1 MNYELLERMKAAP
14 QWILHGKPGTTGK
27 EAKQP
32 FAPDGGTFSADPSKW
47 VDYNTARIN
56 CNRLG
61 YVGVGYEFVRSKGII
76 GIDLDH
82 HYKDGQPDETM
93 MEFINAIG
101 SAGYWEISPSGEGI
115 HVMLY
120 GQIPNDFNNRPAGV
134 EMYSGQYWDSQ
145 QGKYT
150 GTRYLTFTGNA
161 LDIDL
166 PDVADPSAALARLH
180 AKYNTATAP
189 AERKT
194 ERPNVEYHSGQI
206 LTREQARQAIQQAI
220 PPENYLTK
228 AGKGMYICPFCGSG
242 SGGRGSDGALSISD
256 EYPWKW
262 TCFSNKCFGA
272 NRAGKP
278 RSGDVIDLYMHEN
291 NCDYNKALNDL
302 AESIGVTIQRHNTA
316 EMDFDGAVA
325 AFNDYFDSKDAQTK
339 NVENG
344 QNLNDLDY
352 SNYYRECKE
361 RLRDPDSMAYIIG
374 RGISAAT
381 ADAYNLGYDPHSV
394 MLGEDAARI
403 IIPVT
408 KTHYIGRRTDLTDEH
423 RVLNSKCK
431 ECGIFNASAL
441 YSSKCVFVTEGP
453 FDALSFIEIGFPAIA
468 VNGSAGIAVLLAQL
482 DRKRTGATLI
492 LALDN
497 DDAGKKANDQLRAE
511 LTRRNVHYVQY
522 EGARKDPNEYLVFDR
537 DGFATDARAAWNRA
551 ERPDSTADYINHG
564 MFAEIEAFQNKI
576 STGWRKLDETANGGL
591 YSGLYVI
598 GAVSSLG
605 KTSFMLQMADQV
617 AAGGTDVIFFSLE
630 QSRLELVSK
639 SLGRYTALLG
649 QDLNQLE
656 IRANSMAHNERS
668 KQAFDKACAEYL
680 KRVGNRMN
688 IVEANFICDA
698 LTIGEYVRDY
708 IARTGNKPLVI
719 VDYLQALKPPAVRP
733 DMDEGT
739 KDRIKGLARATAR
752 EQVDYSMV
760 TLKQLTRELSIPVVA
775 VCSVSRTNY
784 MVPFDLE
791 SLKESGGIEYSA
803 DVVWGIQFHCLSDDL
818 FTSEGKISDKRRK
831 LAEEKQRKPRK
842 LDLVCRK
849 NRFGQGSFDLALDY
863 YPAND
868 LFIFPNQFLKAPN
881 FRQHDATGKYNDLDT
896 IMKML

>member
-1 MNYELLERMKAAP
+1 MNYKVLETMKAAP
-14 QWILHGKPGTTGK
+14 NWVLYGKPGSNKPKAPYQINGQYG
-27 EAKQP
+27 AK
-32 FAPDGGTFSADPSKW
+32 ANDNSTWGRYDSAVKAAHD
-47 VDYNTARIN
+47 
-56 CNRLG
+56 LG
-61 YVGVGYEFVRSKGII
+61 FEGVGYELTPANKII
-76 GIDLDH
+76 CIDLDH
-82 HYKDGQPDETM
+82 HFKGGNPDELAN
-93 MEFINAIG
+93 EFLALG
-101 SAGYWEISPSGEGI
+101 DACYWELSRSGEGMHI
-115 HVMLY
+115 YLF
-120 GQIPNDFNNRPAGV
+120 GSIPANFKNETDHV
-134 EMYSGQYWDSQ
+134 EMYS
-145 QGKYT
+145 T
-150 GTRYLTFTGNA
+150 GRYIACTFNEYRGT
-161 LDIDL
+161 L
-166 PDVADPSAALARLH
+166 PHCDD
-180 AKYNTATAP
+180 TAP
-189 AERKT
+189 ILAELYTKYATGASEQAETPPERKISVKLGMT
-194 ERPNVEYHSGQI
+194 LNREDSRLAIRQNVDMAQYLRKSGRS
-206 LTREQARQAIQQAI
+206 LY
-220 PPENYLTK
+220 N
-228 AGKGMYICPFCGSG
+228 CPFCGSG
-242 SGGRGSDGALSISD
+242 TGKNHTGAFGIVPKSGGT
-256 EYPWKW
+256 KW
-262 TCFSNKCFGA
+262 HCFSCG
-272 NRAGKP
+272 
-278 RSGDVIDLYMHEN
+278 RSGDVIDLYMNERH
-291 NCDYNKALNDL
+291 CDYNTALRDL
-302 AESIGVTIQRHNTA
+302 AASIGITIARGADSGLDIDYSNPWSTDEQPQNKNA
-316 EMDFDGAVA
+316 E
-325 AFNDYFDSKDAQTK
+325 S
-339 NVENG
+339 G
-344 QNLNDLDY
+344 QNLNDIDY
-352 SNYYRECKE
+352 TTYYAECKA
-361 RLRDPDSMAYIIG
+361 RVHDPDAMVYING

-381 ADAYNLGYDPHSV
+381 AEAYNLGYDPAGDPTGSGHKTP
-394 MLGEDAARI
+394 RI
-403 IIPVT
+403 IVPVT
-408 KTHYIGRRTDLTDEH
+408 KTHYIARRTDLEQDY
-423 RVLNSKCK
+423 RVLNSKGG
-431 ECGIFNASAL
+431 EQGIFNVSAL
-441 YSSKCVFVTEGP
+441 YSNQCVFITEGP
-453 FDALSFIEIGFPAIA
+453 FDALSFIETGFPAVS
-468 VNGSAGIAVLLAQL
+468 VNSTDNIGRLLAQL
-482 DRKRTGATLI
+482 DKQRTGATLI

-497 DDAGKKANDQLRAE
+497 DDAGKAATQSLMAE
-511 LTRRNVHYVQY
+511 LGRRNIRYTTFT
-522 EGARKDPNEYLVFDR
+522 GSRKDPNESLVYDR
-537 DGFATDARAAWNRA
+537 AGFAMAALDAYNRA
-551 ERPDSTADYINHG
+551 EKPDSTADYINHG

-656 IRANSMAHNERS
+656 IRANSMARNERS

-688 IVEANFICDA
+688 IVEANYICDA

-708 IARTGNKPLVI
+708 VQRTGSRPLVI
-719 VDYLQALKPPAVRP
+719 IDYLQALKPPAVRP

-818 FTSEGKISDKRRK
+818 FTSEGKISDKRRR